1 LGAVNKEQRVRKL
14 GKTISSLARYRRHW
28 STLLQS
34 TGAEGRA
41 AAPSATHLT
50 ELTGFGSNPGAL
62 RMFTYVPKKLSAAP
76 ALVVVLHGCTQSAGS
91 YDIGAGWSTLA
102 DRYGFV
108 LLLPEQ
114 TEANN
119 PKTCFNWFLPGDTAR
134 DRGEALSIRQM
145 IEKTIGAHGVDRS
158 RVFITGLSAGGAMT
172 GAMLASYPEVFAAG
186 AIIAGLPYGT
196 AGNVQQAFESM
207 FQGRS
212 HTAPVWGDL
221 VRRASPHRGPWPRVA
236 IWHGD
241 LDATVKPMNADSLI
255 RQWTDVHGIDTA
267 PEEDEIDGYPRKVWR
282 RDGIDVIES
291 TTITGMA
298 HGTPLAT
305 ATHGGTAGPFLL
317 EVGIS
322 SSYHIA
328 RFFGLTGEG
337 AARWQRPHLGDTHL
351 SDTYLGEAARAP
363 LVPDEIEIIPGERV
377 EILDAKSEEPRF
389 GAKSG
394 EKPEGGIDVLAIIT
408 KALTQAGLMKPP
420 A

>member
-1 LGAVNKEQRVRKL
+1 MRKL
-14 GKTISSLARYRRHW
+14 GNTISALNRYRRHW

-34 TGAEGRA
+34 TGAKGG
-41 AAPSATHLT
+41 AAPSPAADHLT
-50 ELTGFGSNPGAL
+50 ELTGFGSNPGGL

-76 ALVVVLHGCTQSAGS
+76 ALVVVLHGCTQSAGG
-91 YDIGAGWSTLA
+91 YDLGAGWSTLA

-114 TEANN
+114 TPANN
-119 PKTCFNWFLPGDTAR
+119 PKTCFNWFLPGDTTR

-145 IEKTIGAHGVDRS
+145 IEKTIAAHRVDRA

-172 GAMLASYPEVFAAG
+172 AAMLASYPEVFAAG

-196 AGNVQQAFESM
+196 AGNAQQAFESM
-207 FQGRS
+207 FQGR
-212 HTAPVWGDL
+212 HHGAKEWGDL
-221 VRRASPHRGPWPRVA
+221 VRRASSHRGPWPRVS

-241 LDATVKPMNADSLI
+241 QDATVRSMNADALVE
-255 RQWTDVHGIDTA
+255 QWCDVHGIDAA
-267 PEEDEIDGYPRKVWR
+267 PVADTVDGYPRKVWR
-282 RDGIDVIES
+282 RDGIDVVES

-298 HGTPLAT
+298 HGTPLDTKA
-305 ATHGGTAGPFLL
+305 HGGTAGPFLL

-328 RFFGLTGEG
+328 KFFGLTGPE
-337 AARWQRPHLGDTHL
+337 RWQRAHL
-351 SDTYLGEAARAP
+351 SDTHPGDTARAP
-363 LVPDEIEIIPGERV
+363 LVPDEVEIIPDERV
-377 EILDAKSEEPRF
+377 EILDAKADEPRF
-389 GAKSG
+389 GA
-394 EKPEGGIDVLAIIT
+394 KPEGGIDVMAIIT

>member
-1 LGAVNKEQRVRKL
+1 MRKL

-62 RMFTYVPKKLSAAP
+62 RMFTYVPKKLSASP

-363 LVPDEIEIIPGERV
+363 LVPDEVEIIPDERV
-377 EILDAKSEEPRF
+377 EILDAKAEEPRF

-394 EKPEGGIDVLAIIT
+394 EKPEGGIDVMAIIT